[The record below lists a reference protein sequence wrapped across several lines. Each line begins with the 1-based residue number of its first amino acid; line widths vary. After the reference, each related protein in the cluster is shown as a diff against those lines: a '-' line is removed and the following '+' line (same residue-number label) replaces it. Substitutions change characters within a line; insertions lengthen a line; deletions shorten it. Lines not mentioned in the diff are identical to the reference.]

1 VSKGLQLNPWKGNT
15 MRKLAIRFTAA
26 LASLLAIFGALGDGS
41 HQAGHSANRAEQTL
55 PRYEAR
61 FGRSQPVIAVVAHN
75 PSTEITDFVVP
86 YGVLSESGVA
96 AVVAVTTGAGPIQTS
111 AGPRF
116 GGHATLAQFD
126 ARYPDGADYV
136 IVPAIYGGE
145 DHAPLLDWLRQQ
157 AGRGATIVGICDGVR
172 TVANTGL
179 LEGRPATTH
188 WRSIDELQRRH
199 PGTRWTRNS
208 RYIAD
213 GRFITTSGVSASIP
227 VSIALVE
234 AIAGRARAQAV
245 AKTLGA
251 TDWSARHNSEQFR
264 ATASTYVTGLGNKA
278 MFWKHEEL
286 GVYITPDVD
295 EIRVALIADVYH
307 RTRRSTTL
315 VVSDSTEPVR
325 TRRGLTIHADRRA
338 GAGEAPD
345 RMLSLLKHVPPVQA
359 LDQALSD
366 IAVGYGTRTAA
377 LVALSMEYEWKGA
390 GAVRPSSRDFGL
402 GPRPSAKQ
410 VYTARLEPRQPV
422 RVRELMT
429 IPVRI
434 ADAQGRPLEGARISV
449 DGGMPEHGHGLPT
462 HPRVSRALGDGVYEI
477 QGVRFNMRGWWELK
491 LAIESPAGAD
501 SVTFNL
507 SL

>member
-1 VSKGLQLNPWKGNT
+1 MFRS
-15 MRKLAIRFTAA
+15 AIWTTAA
-26 LASLLAIFGALGDGS
+26 FVSFLAMSSASGEGA
-41 HQAGHSANRAEQTL
+41 HHAGHSANRAEQAL

-61 FGRSQPVIAVVAHN
+61 FRRSQPVVAVVAHN

-96 AVVAVTTGAGPIQTS
+96 TVLAVTTGAGPIQMS

-126 ARYPDGADYV
+126 ARYPEGADYV
-136 IVPAIYGGE
+136 IVPAIYEGE
-145 DHAPLLDWLRQQ
+145 NYAPLIGWLRQQ
-157 AGRGATIVGICDGVR
+157 ARRGATIVGICDGVR
-172 TVANTGL
+172 TLANTGL

-188 WRSIDELQRRH
+188 WRSIDELERRH
-199 PGTRWTRNS
+199 PGTRWTRNT
-208 RYIAD
+208 RYLAD
-213 GRFITTSGVSASIP
+213 GKIITTSGVSASIP

-234 AIAGRARAQAV
+234 AIAGQARAQELAR
-245 AKTLGA
+245 TMGA
-251 TDWSARHNSEQFR
+251 ADWSARHNSEQFR
-264 ATASTYVTGLGNKA
+264 ATAGTYVTGLGNKA
-278 MFWKHEEL
+278 KFWNHEEL
-286 GVYITPDVD
+286 GIAVGPEVD
-295 EIRVALIADVYH
+295 EIRVALIADVYA

-315 VVSDSTEPVR
+315 VVSDSTKPVR
-325 TRRGLTIHADRRA
+325 TRRGLAIHADRRS
-338 GAGEAPD
+338 GVDEAPG
-345 RMLSLLKHVPPVQA
+345 RMLSLLDHVPPVQV
-359 LDQALSD
+359 LDHALSD
-366 IAVGYGTRTAA
+366 IAIGYGIRTAA
-377 LVALSMEYEWKGA
+377 FVALSMEYEWKGA
-390 GAVRPSSRDFGL
+390 GAVRPPSRDFGF

-410 VYTARLEPRQPV
+410 VYTATLEPRQPI

-434 ADAQGRPLEGARISV
+434 ADAQGRLLEGARISV